1 MCSHVVTVTSVVYW
15 YWKEFQ
21 ELSLYLIYW
30 IGGLVLK
37 GCPGKVQVNREQLH
51 PVEQLEGT
59 KILHNISSN
68 CAQCRRHL
76 MTIRVELGEV

>member
-1 MCSHVVTVTSVVYW
+1 MCMCSHVVTVTSVVYW

-51 PVEQLEGT
+51 PVEQLEGQRYCT
-59 KILHNISSN
+59 ILVLTVVNVVVT
-68 CAQCRRHL
+68 L
-76 MTIRVELGEV
+76 